1 MSDLTKAMC
10 GGSWGDDHQLYNERE
25 AAKERLA
32 KLTKQYEEKDIERVA
47 MVEKHIQNILSAQ
60 LSVVRLKEDRKS
72 RGKVQRSFV
81 IESDIPLDQY
91 GVMAKVADWYT
102 FAGNELRAKARED
115 IKAAWATRI
124 PALVEASGM
133 DQVGDEGW
141 LMGVCLSELV
151 ICCYGKK

>member
-81 IESDIPLDQY
+81 IESDIPLDQA
-91 GVMAKVADWYT
+91 GVMSKVVDWYT
-102 FAGNELRAKARED
+102 FAGAELRVKARED

-124 PALVEASGM
+124 PGLVEESGM
-133 DQVGDEGW
+133 EQVGNAEWVIGDGYDE
-141 LMGVCLSELV
+141 LLIL
-151 ICCYGKK
+151 CCGKI

>member
-1 MSDLTKAMC
+1 MSDLTKEMC
-10 GGSWGDDHQLYNERE
+10 GGSWGDDRTLYNERE

-47 MVEKHIQNILSAQ
+47 MVEKHIQNILNAQ

-81 IESDIPLDQY
+81 IESDIPLDQA
-91 GVMAKVADWYT
+91 GVMSKVVDWYT
-102 FAGNELRAKARED
+102 FAGAELRVKARED

-133 DQVGDEGW
+133 EQVGDEGW
-141 LMGVCLSELV
+141 LMGDCLTELV
-151 ICCYGKK
+151 VSCCGKK

>member
-133 DQVGDEGW
+133 EQVGDEGW
-141 LMGVCLSELV
+141 LMGDCLTELV
-151 ICCYGKK
+151 VSCCGKK

>member
-47 MVEKHIQNILSAQ
+47 MVEKHIQNILNAQ

-115 IKAAWATRI
+115 IKAAWSTRI
-124 PALVEASGM
+124 PALVEESGM
-133 DQVGDEGW
+133 QQVGDAEWVIGD
-141 LMGVCLSELV
+141 GYDELL
-151 ICCYGKK
+151 ILCCGKI

>member
-32 KLTKQYEEKDIERVA
+32 KLTKQYEEKDRERLA

-81 IESDIPLDQY
+81 IGSNIPLDQY

-133 DQVGDEGW
+133 EQVGDEGW
-141 LMGVCLSELV
+141 LMGDCLTELV
-151 ICCYGKK
+151 VSCCGKK